1 MPSRTLRSAALA
13 AASMRAIGGA
23 SRKFTVYSSA
33 SRQHLDRGL
42 INTADLE
49 AARTLLALEMIVRI
63 GKRSVINLPVR
74 FVLGLFVLAGIA
86 TFPAPASA
94 DTFGSSASTG
104 VADNCNLAG
113 VGGSQTGGAT
123 AVAPEGKLVE
133 SCGGSL
139 INADATASA
148 GIAQGNVTISGG
160 AYVLGSLHASGSASG
175 PSRADGRAI
184 FFEQLVVAPTIDFS
198 DFAFDVIAT
207 YTFDG
212 NIMGQAQAAGELQTV
227 SAIASFDQ
235 SATICT
241 FDCGAC
247 PPFGCTITVVTAG
260 EHQSTIMETIP
271 VLTSS
276 PFLSVQTTLDTF
288 AGSTTFPLTDQPG
301 AADFS
306 STGILSLTLPPG
318 FTFASD
324 VNQGV
329 LGGASAV
336 PEPGT
341 WALLIV
347 GVGVLGLVLPAGFF
361 RPKATARM

>member
-1 MPSRTLRSAALA
+1 MT
-13 AASMRAIGGA
+13 
-23 SRKFTVYSSA
+23 Y
-33 SRQHLDRGL
+33 
-42 INTADLE
+42 
-49 AARTLLALEMIVRI
+49 
-63 GKRSVINLPVR
+63 LPVR
-74 FVLGLFVLAGIA
+74 LILCSLFVLVAALIA
-86 TFPAPASA
+86 FSIAAPASA
-94 DTFGSSASTG
+94 GTFGSVASTG

-113 VGGSQTGGAT
+113 VGGIQTGDTA
-123 AVAPEGKLVE
+123 AVAPEGKIVE
-133 SCGGSL
+133 SCGGNL
-139 INADATASA
+139 VNADATASA

-184 FFEQLVVAPTIDFS
+184 FFEQLIVAPTIDFS

-212 NIMGQAQAAGELQTV
+212 DITGNAQAAGELQTV

-235 SATICT
+235 FGAICT
-241 FDCGAC
+241 YDCG
-247 PPFGCTITVVTAG
+247 VTPVAGG
-260 EHQSTIMETIP
+260 EHQSTITETIP

-276 PFLSVQTTLDTF
+276 PFLSVQTFLDTF

-318 FTFASD
+318 FTFTSD

-329 LGGASAV
+329 LAGPSAV

-341 WALLIV
+341 WALLAT
-347 GVGVLGLVLPAGFF
+347 GLGVLGLWRRRRKSLAAMRANP
-361 RPKATARM
+361 

>member
-1 MPSRTLRSAALA
+1 MAYLPARLILCSPFVLVAAL
-13 AASMRAIGGA
+13 
-23 SRKFTVYSSA
+23 
-33 SRQHLDRGL
+33 
-42 INTADLE
+42 
-49 AARTLLALEMIVRI
+49 
-63 GKRSVINLPVR
+63 
-74 FVLGLFVLAGIA
+74 IA
-86 TFPAPASA
+86 FSIAAPASA

-113 VGGSQTGGAT
+113 VGGIQTGGAA
-123 AVAPEGKLVE
+123 AVAPEGKIVETCSGNLV
-133 SCGGSL
+133 
-139 INADATASA
+139 NADATASA

-160 AYVLGSLHASGSASG
+160 EYVLGSLHASGSASG

-184 FFEQLVVAPTIDFS
+184 FFEQLIVAPTIDFS
-198 DFAFDVIAT
+198 DFAFDVIAS

-212 NIMGQAQAAGELQTV
+212 DISGHAQAAGELQTV

-235 SATICT
+235 DATICT
-241 FDCGAC
+241 YDCGVC

-260 EHQSTIMETIP
+260 EHQSTITETIP

-276 PFLSVQTTLDTF
+276 PVLSVQTFLDTF
-288 AGSTTFPLTDQPG
+288 AGSTTFLFTDQPG

-318 FTFASD
+318 FTFTSD

-329 LGGASAV
+329 LAGPSAV

-341 WALLIV
+341 WALLAT
-347 GVGVLGLVLPAGFF
+347 GLGMLGLLPRRRRKSLVAM
-361 RPKATARM
+361 RANR